1 MAIRVDVGEAG
12 VGAGNTL
19 VIKVTVAKAAAVT
32 LLKPV
37 NPLFSFI
44 GGGELRTVEEVPAPA
59 ANVAYSLLHSSAV

>member
-19 VIKVTVAKAAAVT
+19 AIKVTVAKAAAVT

-44 GGGELRTVEEVPAPA
+44 GGGELRTGGGGAG
-59 ANVAYSLLHSSAV
+59 AYG